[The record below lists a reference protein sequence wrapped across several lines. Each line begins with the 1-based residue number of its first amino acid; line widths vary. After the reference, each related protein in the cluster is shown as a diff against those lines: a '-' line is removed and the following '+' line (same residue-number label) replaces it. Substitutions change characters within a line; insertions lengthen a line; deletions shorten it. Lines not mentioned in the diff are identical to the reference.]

1 VNAGAVRQGPV
12 KDERRVPSRPVTRP
26 ACNPARA
33 LQSNVVMATPSLAH
47 AAPIATDRHRVPAW
61 LALIGFIV
69 LCNGAGFLGT
79 LVGNQG
85 YYRELV
91 LPSWAPPPA
100 VFGPAW
106 ITLYVL
112 MGTATWLVWRTPP
125 SRDRREA
132 LGWFAVQLVL
142 NAAWTPVFFG
152 LENPA
157 AGFALILTIPV
168 AVTGMII
175 SYARLSRLAAGM
187 LVPLWLWVGFA
198 TLLNGAIWWLNR

>member
-1 VNAGAVRQGPV
+1 M
-12 KDERRVPSRPVTRP
+12 STH
-26 ACNPARA
+26 
-33 LQSNVVMATPSLAH
+33 SLAQG
-47 AAPIATDRHRVPAW
+47 APVEASRHRVPPW

-69 LCNGAGFLGT
+69 LCNAAGYLGT
-79 LVGNQG
+79 LVGNQT
-85 YYRELV
+85 YYLELV
-91 LPSWAPPPA
+91 RPSWAPPSA

-106 ITLYVL
+106 ITLYLL
-112 MGTATWLVWRTPP
+112 MGTATWLVWRAPP

-132 LGWFAVQLVL
+132 LGWFAVQLAL

-175 SYARLSRLAAGM
+175 SYARLSRLAAAL